1 MDFNDAHNLSTLT
14 PLITHFTIMPSAD
27 SPESPL
33 TTNIT
38 FSRPA
43 KPFSISLSS
52 KPKAP
57 LAKAAPLNSKKRPH
71 SSLADDSDS
80 DQERP
85 GHRPQLVS
93 AFDHS
98 AGGAIGI
105 GGIEVAKAPLVIQAQ
120 KNRDWREESRRKRG
134 KNLLP
139 AEVRAA
145 RNGKLLQGQ
154 DVVNSEAPAFGLTFL
169 KKGEDVHMM
178 DTRKDAATMA
188 LAQVEEIEKTEDQE
202 AVEALM
208 GNGKK
213 KSNLVIENTDKAD
226 EMFSGR
232 GTAVG
237 IGDEDAFRLDIAS
250 RPDSASLDDYSTV
263 PVDEIGAALL
273 RGMGWNG
280 ELEPGKN
287 KDPTKKSKV
296 MERRPALLGIGAK
309 EVPGDVAIEL
319 GAWGKGAKGMSK
331 GAFKGKRKIDIMYN
345 PVLLKNSRT
354 GEMLTEEELKQKQEN
369 QKMEEEDWR
378 RRRDKNLA
386 INEERKS
393 DRKYRDKDRS
403 HKSSR
408 HSSSRR
414 DRSRSSERNRH
425 RRRDHVG
432 QDDYDRKDKNG
443 WWRADERRDDSR
455 SSKSRY
461 RDDEGGSS
469 RSSKSRH
476 YDDDRQSRPSRQK
489 HDGTDEH
496 DDTRSTRRQE
506 VY

>member
-1 MDFNDAHNLSTLT
+1 
-14 PLITHFTIMPSAD
+14 MPSAD
-27 SPESPL
+27 SPESPSI
-33 TTNIT
+33 TNT
-38 FSRPA
+38 SFSHSA

-57 LAKAAPLNSKKRPH
+57 QAAPPNPKKRPH

-80 DQERP
+80 DQEWS
-85 GHRPQLVS
+85 GNGPQLVS

-105 GGIEVAKAPLVIQAQ
+105 SGIEVAKAPLVIQAQ

-139 AEVRAA
+139 AEVQAA
-145 RNGKLLQGQ
+145 RDGQISEGQ
-154 DVVNSEAPAFGLTFL
+154 DVIYGEAPAFGLTFV
-169 KKGEDVHMM
+169 KQREDVQMVNAGKN
-178 DTRKDAATMA
+178 TATVT
-188 LAQVEEIEKTEDQE
+188 LATAQIIEKTEDEE
-202 AVEALM
+202 AMEALM

-213 KSNLVIENTDKAD
+213 KSNLVIGDTGEAD
-226 EMFSGR
+226 VIFSGR
-232 GTAVG
+232 GIATVVG
-237 IGDEDAFRLDIAS
+237 EEDAFKSDVAS
-250 RPDSASLDDYSTV
+250 RPDSASLDDYAAV
-263 PVDEIGAALL
+263 PVEEIGAALL

-280 ELEPGKN
+280 DIESERS

-331 GAFKGKRKIDIMYN
+331 GAFTGNRQLAIRYH
-345 PVLLKNSRT
+345 PVRLQIARP
-354 GEMLTEEELKQKQEN
+354 GESLTEEELKQKQDD

-386 INEERKS
+386 IDEERKS
-393 DRKYRDKDRS
+393 DKKHRDKERS
-403 HKSSR
+403 YESSR

-414 DRSRSSERNRH
+414 DRSRSSESHRH
-425 RRRDHVG
+425 RRRNHVEHNN
-432 QDDYDRKDKNG
+432 YDQAGKDGRRSADESRKDP
-443 WWRADERRDDSR
+443 R
-455 SSKSRY
+455 SSKSPYQDGERVSSRY
-461 RDDEGGSS
+461 SKSRQYDEDSESPRSSRHKSDGRNERDHS
-469 RSSKSRH
+469 RSS
-476 YDDDRQSRPSRQK
+476 
-489 HDGTDEH
+489 
-496 DDTRSTRRQE
+496 RRQE